1 MAPFRSCII
10 TLNARLPN
18 PFAGLLNESAV
29 DTSTWWMPRVSKLGL
44 GQRPDS
50 GKYIKVKGDFSDPVD
65 VGKQLIEGSSSG
77 RVPDR
82 VTLGPP
88 SSAGVE
94 AAVATPLSDGNDA
107 NLYLKPG
114 QQVSF
119 TTDARAHAQTGGGGG
134 GGGGRSDAALVEA
147 RTRAQTMGIEAGLG
161 LRRKATPPVPAPR
174 PSTRVSGAAPPAVW
188 TCPICYFKN
197 ESAVGNA
204 CAGPNCRSISSQTR
218 TASTLAMNGG
228 RRMNINARR
237 ELFDSLSQTI
247 VQWFQLKMTR
257 SECQQ
262 YFAHKE
268 IGAFVIRK
276 SSFTTAN
283 MPTLDWFTLVI
294 KKSADQAAPLHN
306 ILVGHDRTSRLFTIM
321 GAQPGQDDLL
331 FDNLQSMLLNFIID
345 PDVGRRSPVAL
356 ILPGQSAGGN
366 LLL

>member
-1 MAPFRSCII
+1 
-10 TLNARLPN
+10 
-18 PFAGLLNESAV
+18 
-29 DTSTWWMPRVSKLGL
+29 
-44 GQRPDS
+44 
-50 GKYIKVKGDFSDPVD
+50 
-65 VGKQLIEGSSSG
+65 
-77 RVPDR
+77 
-82 VTLGPP
+82 
-88 SSAGVE
+88 
-94 AAVATPLSDGNDA
+94 
-107 NLYLKPG
+107 
-114 QQVSF
+114 
-119 TTDARAHAQTGGGGG
+119 
-134 GGGGRSDAALVEA
+134 
-147 RTRAQTMGIEAGLG
+147 
-161 LRRKATPPVPAPR
+161 
-174 PSTRVSGAAPPAVW
+174 
-188 TCPICYFKN
+188 
-197 ESAVGNA
+197 
-204 CAGPNCRSISSQTR
+204 
-218 TASTLAMNGG
+218 
-228 RRMNINARR
+228 MNINARR